1 MSWNP
6 SMEFILELKRSWAT
20 KLDTAFFITTD
31 TTIRDRHYVFTRAV
45 WVFILCCIVAL
56 VVLLHVVSRFFFTY
70 LLPHSAPSA
79 LRPLLANIVNS
90 TGQYVFSHTLCW
102 SELQSESC
110 LFPFCF
116 FFSSLFFP
124 RSSCVSPPMFCVCV
138 CYQLVHPAD
147 GMSHRVWNLPF
158 WCTAGR

>member
-110 LFPFCF
+110 LFPFFFLLYFSLAPLVYLHPCF
-116 FFSSLFFP
+116 
-124 RSSCVSPPMFCVCV
+124 VCV
-138 CYQLVHPAD
+138 WYQLVHPAD